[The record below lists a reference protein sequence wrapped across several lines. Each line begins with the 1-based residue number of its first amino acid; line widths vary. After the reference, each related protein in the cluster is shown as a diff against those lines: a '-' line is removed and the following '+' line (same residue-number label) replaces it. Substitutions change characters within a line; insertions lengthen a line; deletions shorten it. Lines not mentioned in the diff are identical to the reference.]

1 MLKKSLFLLI
11 IPAVVAC
18 GNTNTETTA
27 ATEEIASAETTS
39 MHYYGDTITAEGAVD
54 PQDFLA
60 QMQGRDSL
68 NVKLEAKI
76 NETCRK
82 KGCWMTIDL
91 ENGKEMRVRFKD
103 YGFFVP
109 LEGVDGK
116 MAVMEGVAFT
126 DTISVDFLKHLA
138 EDAGKSEE
146 EIAAIT
152 EPEIG
157 VNFEAHGVIIKE

>member
-1 MLKKSLFLLI
+1 MFKYLPLLLLM
-11 IPAVVAC
+11 PAIVAC
-18 GNTNTETTA
+18 SSTSEDADARSATDTA
-27 ATEEIASAETTS
+27 YL
-39 MHYYGDTITAEGAVD
+39 HYYGDTITENNALKPNE
-54 PQDFLA
+54 FLA
-60 QMQGRDSL
+60 RMQGHDSL
-68 NVKLEAKI
+68 NVKLEARI

-82 KGCWMTIDL
+82 KGCWMTVDM
-91 ENGKEMRVRFKD
+91 EDGREMRVRFKD

-126 DTISVDFLKHLA
+126 DTLSVEFLKHLA

-146 EIAAIT
+146 EIAQID

-157 VNFEAHGVIIKE
+157 LNFEARGVIIRD